1 MLPLRFA
8 ITRLQSTLELR
19 TTAPQITAICSSETG
34 SLRQSGKTTISK
46 HFLNR
51 ILKGTSS
58 MQKEKIRCQST
69 VRNFH
74 AAITITLAAAAARNL
89 DTAIPLPSADTEL
102 QSAKDFRTTAPQMA
116 GILQLQNR
124 ISTPKRKNDD
134 FEAFFTR
141 NFTRTIINAKNGKN
155 LLPKHRSQ
163 ISCSHITVR
172 LATLGCETR

>member
-1 MLPLRFA
+1 
-8 ITRLQSTLELR
+8 
-19 TTAPQITAICSSETG
+19 
-34 SLRQSGKTTISK
+34 
-46 HFLNR
+46 
-51 ILKGTSS
+51 

-134 FEAFFTR
+134 FEAFF
-141 NFTRTIINAKNGKN
+141 
-155 LLPKHRSQ
+155 
-163 ISCSHITVR
+163 
-172 LATLGCETR
+172 